1 MKQHFAPRKARA
13 LAPLLVATALIST
26 PVFAQDTTPQAAPA
40 QPVIVTPPSTATVTI
55 PPVVRTVPD
64 AAPSATST
72 TADEPAAKPAR
83 AATTNRT
90 ATRTTRTVTHT
101 RTASAARTAPA
112 PEAAPAPAPKA
123 VAPAPEP
130 APALVT
136 PPADTTA
143 SAPPPAAPAA
153 APANEPAAPVAD
165 TASTQSNTTTTEVPF
180 WAWVA
185 GGIALLAA
193 ILGAALAMRGRRRE
207 YDEPAYV
214 EDTYVEPQP
223 EPVAVAP
230 VIPPVPVAKAEQPR
244 KEPEYLRRAAPVGA
258 AAAAVMEPVV
268 AAPDAVE
275 MSTPPAD
282 EVAEL
287 TAGTAPIAERPW
299 LEFAMRPVRAGT
311 NVDEALVEI
320 ELTVG
325 NSGTVPARD
334 VRISTFLLS
343 SDPNGTEM
351 ERLLLSPPSDAT
363 TDPVTIQP
371 GEGKRIDAT
380 LALLKSDMGDDM
392 PDTIRP
398 IIVADARYTLEDGTE
413 GRTSASF
420 TIGVT
425 PEEGGTGLDP
435 LELSRASM
443 HENVGAELRGEP
455 QHA

>member
-1 MKQHFAPRKARA
+1 MKQQFAPRKARA
-13 LAPLLVATALIST
+13 LAPLLVATALVST
-26 PVFAQDTTPQAAPA
+26 PVFAQDTTPQATPA
-40 QPVIVTPPSTATVTI
+40 QPVIVTPPAAATVPI

-64 AAPSATST
+64 GTPPA
-72 TADEPAAKPAR
+72 ADEPAATPAPR
-83 AATTNRT
+83 SATRT

-101 RTASAARTAPA
+101 RTVSAARSASAPVR
-112 PEAAPAPAPKA
+112 EAAPAPAPKA
-123 VAPAPEP
+123 AAPVSEP
-130 APALVT
+130 VT

-143 SAPPPAAPAA
+143 AAPPAAPAA
-153 APANEPAAPVAD
+153 APANEPAAPAVD
-165 TASTQSNTTTTEVPF
+165 TASTRSDTSTTTEVPF

-185 GGIALLAA
+185 GGIALLAV

-207 YDEPAYV
+207 DDYEPAYV
-214 EDTYVEPQP
+214 EDSYVERGP

-230 VIPPVPVAKAEQPR
+230 MVEPMPVAKAEPR
-244 KEPEYLRRAAPVGA
+244 KEPEYLRRAVPVA
-258 AAAAVMEPVV
+258 AAAAVEPIV

-282 EVAEL
+282 EVAQL
-287 TAGTAPIAERPW
+287 TAGTAPVAERPW

-311 NVDEALVEI
+311 NIDEALVEI

-325 NSGTVPARD
+325 NAGSTPARN

-343 SDPNGTEM
+343 SDPNGSEM
-351 ERLLLSPPSDAT
+351 ERLLVNPPADGT
-363 TDPVTIQP
+363 TDPVTINP

-380 LALLKSDMGDDM
+380 LALLKSDMGEIL
-392 PDTIRP
+392 PDAIRP
-398 IIVADARYTLEDGTE
+398 IIVADARYTLEDGSE

-420 TIGVT
+420 VVGVT
-425 PEEGGTGLDP
+425 PEEGGPGLEP

>member
-1 MKQHFAPRKARA
+1 MKHQLAPRKIRA
-13 LAPLLVATALIST
+13 LAPLLAAAALVST
-26 PVFAQDTTPQAAPA
+26 PAFAQDTAPQTAPA
-40 QPVIVTPPSTATVTI
+40 QPVIVTPPSSATVPI

-64 AAPSATST
+64 AAPSAAS
-72 TADEPAAKPAR
+72 TADEPAAAPAPR
-83 AATTNRT
+83 AATAKRT
-90 ATRTTRTVTHT
+90 ATRATRSVTRTQSTT
-101 RTASAARTAPA
+101 AARAAPA
-112 PEAAPAPAPKA
+112 PVAAPAPAPQA
-123 VAPAPEP
+123 AAPAPQP
-130 APALVT
+130 AT
-136 PPADTTA
+136 PPVDTTA
-143 SAPPPAAPAA
+143 AVPPPP
-153 APANEPAAPVAD
+153 PANEPAAPAAD

-180 WAWVA
+180 WAWIA
-185 GGIALLAA
+185 GGVALLAA
-193 ILGAALAMRGRRRE
+193 ILGAALAMRGRRRD
-207 YDEPAYV
+207 YDEPVYV

-223 EPVAVAP
+223 ESVAVAP
-230 VIPPVPVAKAEQPR
+230 VIQPVPVAKAEPR
-244 KEPEYLRRAAPVGA
+244 KEPEYLRRAAPIGA

-398 IIVADARYTLEDGTE
+398 IIVADARYTLEDGSE

-420 TIGVT
+420 VVGVT
-425 PEEGGTGLDP
+425 PEEGGPGLEP

>member
-1 MKQHFAPRKARA
+1 MKQQFAPRKARA
-13 LAPLLVATALIST
+13 LAPLLVATALVST
-26 PVFAQDTTPQAAPA
+26 PVFAQDTTPKTTPA
-40 QPVIVTPPSTATVTI
+40 QPVVVTPPATATVPI

-64 AAPSATST
+64 GTPPATS
-72 TADEPAAKPAR
+72 TADEPAAAPAPR
-83 AATTNRT
+83 ATTRT

-101 RTASAARTAPA
+101 RTASAARSAPA
-112 PEAAPAPAPKA
+112 APPEAAPAPAPQA
-123 VAPAPEP
+123 AAPAPP
-130 APALVT
+130 PVVA

-143 SAPPPAAPAA
+143 SAPAPAA

-165 TASTQSNTTTTEVPF
+165 TASTQSNTTTTEVPI

-185 GGIALLAA
+185 GGIAFLAV
-193 ILGAALAMRGRRRE
+193 ILGAVLAMRGRRRE
-207 YDEPAYV
+207 YEYEQDHV

-230 VIPPVPVAKAEQPR
+230 VIEPVAVAKAEPR
-244 KEPEYLRRAAPVGA
+244 KEPEYLRRAAPVSA
-258 AAAAVMEPVV
+258 AAAEPIV

-282 EVAEL
+282 EVAQL
-287 TAGTAPIAERPW
+287 TAGAAPVAERPW
-299 LEFAMRPVRAGT
+299 LEFSMRPVRAGT

-343 SDPNGTEM
+343 SDPNGSEM
-351 ERLLLSPPSDAT
+351 ERLLINPPAEAT
-363 TDPVTIQP
+363 TDPVTIKP

-380 LALLKSDMGDDM
+380 LALLKSDMGENL

-398 IIVADARYTLEDGTE
+398 IIVADARYTLEDGSE

-420 TIGVT
+420 VVGVT
-425 PEEGGTGLDP
+425 PEEGGPGLEP

-443 HENVGAELRGEP
+443 HDNVGAELRGEP

>member
-26 PVFAQDTTPQAAPA
+26 PVFAQDTTPQTAPA
-40 QPVIVTPPSTATVTI
+40 QPVIVTPPSTASVPI

-64 AAPSATST
+64 GTAPATST
-72 TADEPAAKPAR
+72 TTDEPAAKPAR
-83 AATTNRT
+83 AATATRT
-90 ATRTTRTVTHT
+90 ATRTTRTVTHS

-112 PEAAPAPAPKA
+112 PEAAPAPAPQA
-123 VAPAPEP
+123 A
-130 APALVT
+130 APALEPVA

-153 APANEPAAPVAD
+153 APANEPAAPAAD

-193 ILGAALAMRGRRRE
+193 ILGAALAMRGRRRDYE
-207 YDEPAYV
+207 EPAYV
-214 EDTYVEPQP
+214 EDSYVDPQP

-230 VIPPVPVAKAEQPR
+230 VIQPVPVAKAEPR
-244 KEPEYLRRAAPVGA
+244 REPEYLRRAVPVGA
-258 AAAAVMEPVV
+258 AAAAMEPVV

-282 EVAEL
+282 EVAAL

-351 ERLLLSPPSDAT
+351 ERLLLSPPAEAT
-363 TDPVTIQP
+363 TDPVTIKP

-380 LALLKSDMGDDM
+380 LALLKSDMGENP

-398 IIVADARYTLEDGTE
+398 IIVADARYTLEDGSE

-420 TIGVT
+420 VVGVT
-425 PEEGGTGLDP
+425 PEEGGPGLEP

>member
-1 MKQHFAPRKARA
+1 MKQQFAPRKARA
-13 LAPLLVATALIST
+13 LAPLLVATALVST

-40 QPVIVTPPSTATVTI
+40 QPAIVTPPAAATVPI

-64 AAPSATST
+64 GTPPA
-72 TADEPAAKPAR
+72 ADEPAAAPEPRSATR
-83 AATTNRT
+83 AA
-90 ATRTTRTVTHT
+90 TRTVTHT
-101 RTASAARTAPA
+101 RTASAARSAPA
-112 PEAAPAPAPKA
+112 PAREAASAPAPKA
-123 VAPAPEP
+123 AAPVPEP
-130 APALVT
+130 VT

-143 SAPPPAAPAA
+143 AAPPAAPAA
-153 APANEPAAPVAD
+153 APANEPAAPAAD
-165 TASTQSNTTTTEVPF
+165 TASTQSDTTTTTEVPF

-185 GGIALLAA
+185 GGIALLAV

-207 YDEPAYV
+207 DDYEPAYV
-214 EDTYVEPQP
+214 EDSYVEPRP

-230 VIPPVPVAKAEQPR
+230 VVEPMPVAKAEPR
-244 KEPEYLRRAAPVGA
+244 KEPEYLRRAVPVGA
-258 AAAAVMEPVV
+258 AAAVDPIV

-282 EVAEL
+282 EVAQL
-287 TAGTAPIAERPW
+287 TAGTAPVAERPW

-311 NVDEALVEI
+311 NIDEALVEI

-325 NSGTVPARD
+325 NAGSTPARN

-343 SDPNGTEM
+343 SDPSGSEM
-351 ERLLLSPPSDAT
+351 ERLLVNPPADGT
-363 TDPVTIQP
+363 TDPVTINP

-380 LALLKSDMGDDM
+380 LALLKSDMGEIL
-392 PDTIRP
+392 PDAIRP
-398 IIVADARYTLEDGTE
+398 IIVADARYTLEDGSE

-420 TIGVT
+420 VIGVT
-425 PEEGGTGLDP
+425 PEEGGPGLEP

>member
-1 MKQHFAPRKARA
+1 MKQQFAPRKARA
-13 LAPLLVATALIST
+13 LAPLLVATALVST
-26 PVFAQDTTPQAAPA
+26 PVFAQDTTPQTTPA
-40 QPVIVTPPSTATVTI
+40 QPAIVTPPASATVPI
-55 PPVVRTVPD
+55 PPVVPTLPD
-64 AAPSATST
+64 GTPSATT
-72 TADEPAAKPAR
+72 TADEPAATPAPR
-83 AATTNRT
+83 ATTRT

-101 RTASAARTAPA
+101 RTASAARLAPA
-112 PEAAPAPAPKA
+112 PAPVAAPAPAPQA
-123 VAPAPEP
+123 AAPAP
-130 APALVT
+130 APVT

-143 SAPPPAAPAA
+143 STPAPAPAA
-153 APANEPAAPVAD
+153 APATEPAAPAAD
-165 TASTQSNTTTTEVPF
+165 TASTQSNTTTTEVPL

-185 GGIALLAA
+185 GGIALLAV

-207 YDEPAYV
+207 YEYEPAYV

-223 EPVAVAP
+223 EPVVATP
-230 VIPPVPVAKAEQPR
+230 VIEPMPVAKAEPR
-244 KEPEYLRRAAPVGA
+244 KEPEYLRRAAPLS
-258 AAAAVMEPVV
+258 AAAAVEPIV

-282 EVAEL
+282 EVAQL
-287 TAGTAPIAERPW
+287 TAGTAPVAERPW

-325 NSGTVPARD
+325 NAGSAPARD

-343 SDPNGTEM
+343 SDPNGSEM
-351 ERLLLSPPSDAT
+351 ERLLVNPPADGT
-363 TDPVTIQP
+363 TDPVTINP

-380 LALLKSDMGDDM
+380 LALLKSDMGENL
-392 PDTIRP
+392 PDAIRP
-398 IIVADARYTLEDGTE
+398 IIVADARYTLEDGSE

-420 TIGVT
+420 VVGVT
-425 PEEGGTGLDP
+425 PEEGGPGLEP

-443 HENVGAELRGEP
+443 HDNVGAELRGEP

>member
-1 MKQHFAPRKARA
+1 MKQHFAHRKARA
-13 LAPLLVATALIST
+13 LAALLVATALVST
-26 PVFAQDTTPQAAPA
+26 PVFAQDTAPQTAPA
-40 QPVIVTPPSTATVTI
+40 QPVIVTPPSTATVPI

-64 AAPSATST
+64 GAASAPST
-72 TADEPAAKPAR
+72 TADEPAARPAR
-83 AATTNRT
+83 AATATRT

-101 RTASAARTAPA
+101 RTAPAARTAPT

-123 VAPAPEP
+123 AAPAPEP
-130 APALVT
+130 VAPLVT

-143 SAPPPAAPAA
+143 AAPPPAAPAA
-153 APANEPAAPVAD
+153 APANEPAAPAAD

-185 GGIALLAA
+185 GGIALLAV

-207 YDEPAYV
+207 YDEPVYI
-214 EDTYVEPQP
+214 EDSYVEPQP

-230 VIPPVPVAKAEQPR
+230 VIQPVPVAKAEQPR

-282 EVAEL
+282 EVAAL

-299 LEFAMRPVRAGT
+299 LEFAIRPVRAGT

-325 NSGTVPARD
+325 NSGTVAARG

-343 SDPNGTEM
+343 SDPNGSEM

-363 TDPVTIQP
+363 TDPVTIKP

-380 LALLKSDMGDDM
+380 LALLKSDMGENP

-425 PEEGGTGLDP
+425 PEEGGSGLDP
-435 LELSRASM
+435 LELSRSSM

>member
-13 LAPLLVATALIST
+13 LAPLLVATALVST
-26 PVFAQDTTPQAAPA
+26 PVFAQDTTPQTAPA
-40 QPVIVTPPSTATVTI
+40 QPAIVTPPATATVPI

-64 AAPSATST
+64 AAPSTTST

-83 AATTNRT
+83 ATTATRT

-101 RTASAARTAPA
+101 RTASAARS
-112 PEAAPAPAPKA
+112 APAPAPE
-123 VAPAPEP
+123 VAPAPAPQAAAP

-136 PPADTTA
+136 PPADTAA
-143 SAPPPAAPAA
+143 SAPAPAPAA
-153 APANEPAAPVAD
+153 APANEPAAPAAD

-185 GGIALLAA
+185 GGIALLAVV
-193 ILGAALAMRGRRRE
+193 LGAALAMRGRRSE
-207 YDEPAYV
+207 YEYEEPAYV

-223 EPVAVAP
+223 EPVAAAP
-230 VIPPVPVAKAEQPR
+230 VIAPVAVAKAEPR
-244 KEPEYLRRAAPVGA
+244 KEPEYLRRAVPVGA
-258 AAAAVMEPVV
+258 AAAAMEPIV

-275 MSTPPAD
+275 MSTPPVD

-287 TAGTAPIAERPW
+287 TAGTAPVAERPW

-325 NSGTVPARD
+325 NSGTVSARD

-351 ERLLLSPPSDAT
+351 ERLLLSPPADAT
-363 TDPVTIQP
+363 TDPVTIKP

-380 LALLKSDMGDDM
+380 LALLKSDMGENL

-398 IIVADARYTLEDGTE
+398 IIVADARYTLEDGSE

-425 PEEGGTGLDP
+425 PEEGGPGLDP

>member
-1 MKQHFAPRKARA
+1 MKQQFAPRKARA
-13 LAPLLVATALIST
+13 LAPLLVATALVST
-26 PVFAQDTTPQAAPA
+26 PVFAQDTTPQAAPT
-40 QPVIVTPPSTATVTI
+40 QPVIVTPPATATVPI

-64 AAPSATST
+64 GTPPAAST
-72 TADEPAAKPAR
+72 AAEPAATPAPR
-83 AATTNRT
+83 ATTTRST
-90 ATRTTRTVTHT
+90 TRTTRTVTHT
-101 RTASAARTAPA
+101 RTASAARSVPAPA
-112 PEAAPAPAPKA
+112 SEAAPAPAPQA
-123 VAPAPEP
+123 AAP

-143 SAPPPAAPAA
+143 SPPAPAPAA
-153 APANEPAAPVAD
+153 APANEPAAPAAD
-165 TASTQSNTTTTEVPF
+165 GSSTQSETTTTEVPF

-185 GGIALLAA
+185 GGIALLAV
-193 ILGAALAMRGRRRE
+193 ILGAALAMRGRRRG

-214 EDTYVEPQP
+214 EDSYVEPQP

-244 KEPEYLRRAAPVGA
+244 KEPEYLRRGAPVGA
-258 AAAAVMEPVV
+258 AATVMEPVI

-275 MSTPPAD
+275 MSTPPVD
-282 EVAEL
+282 EMAEL

-299 LEFAMRPVRAGT
+299 LEFSMRPVRAGT

-351 ERLLLSPPSDAT
+351 ERLLLNPPSDAT
-363 TDPVTIQP
+363 TDPVTIKP

-380 LALLKSDMGDDM
+380 LALLKSDMGENL

-425 PEEGGTGLDP
+425 PEEGGSGLDP
-435 LELSRASM
+435 LELSRSSM

>member
-1 MKQHFAPRKARA
+1 MKQQFAPRKARA
-13 LAPLLVATALIST
+13 LAPLLVATALVST
-26 PVFAQDTTPQAAPA
+26 PVFAQDTTPQTTPA
-40 QPVIVTPPSTATVTI
+40 QPAIVTPPASATVPI

-64 AAPSATST
+64 GTPSATT
-72 TADEPAAKPAR
+72 AADEPAATPAPR
-83 AATTNRT
+83 ATIRT

-101 RTASAARTAPA
+101 RTASAARSAPA
-112 PEAAPAPAPKA
+112 STPAAAPAPAPQA
-123 VAPAPEP
+123 AAPAS
-130 APALVT
+130 APVT

-143 SAPPPAAPAA
+143 SAPTPAPAA
-153 APANEPAAPVAD
+153 APATEPAAPAAD
-165 TASTQSNTTTTEVPF
+165 TTSTQSNTTTTEVPL

-185 GGIALLAA
+185 GGIALLAV

-207 YDEPAYV
+207 DEYEPAYV

-223 EPVAVAP
+223 EPVVATP
-230 VIPPVPVAKAEQPR
+230 VIEPMPVAKAEPR
-244 KEPEYLRRAAPVGA
+244 KEPEYLRRAAPVS
-258 AAAAVMEPVV
+258 AAAAVEPIV

-282 EVAEL
+282 EVAQL
-287 TAGTAPIAERPW
+287 TAGTAPVAERPW

-325 NSGTVPARD
+325 NAGSAPARD

-343 SDPNGTEM
+343 SDPNGSEM
-351 ERLLLSPPSDAT
+351 ERLLVNPPADGT
-363 TDPVTIQP
+363 TDPVTINP

-380 LALLKSDMGDDM
+380 LALLKSDMGENL
-392 PDTIRP
+392 PDAIRP
-398 IIVADARYTLEDGTE
+398 IIVADARYTLEDGSE

-420 TIGVT
+420 VVGVT
-425 PEEGGTGLDP
+425 PEEGGPGLEP

-443 HENVGAELRGEP
+443 HDNVGAELRGEP

>member
-13 LAPLLVATALIST
+13 LAPLLVATALVST
-26 PVFAQDTTPQAAPA
+26 PVFAQETAPQSAPA
-40 QPVIVTPPSTATVTI
+40 QPVIVTPPSTATLPI

-64 AAPSATST
+64 GTPSATST
-72 TADEPAAKPAR
+72 TADEPAARPAR
-83 AATTNRT
+83 AATATRT
-90 ATRTTRTVTHT
+90 ATRTTRSVTHT
-101 RTASAARTAPA
+101 RTAPAARTAPA

-123 VAPAPEP
+123 AAPAPEP
-130 APALVT
+130 VA

-143 SAPPPAAPAA
+143 AAPLPAPAA
-153 APANEPAAPVAD
+153 APANEPAAPAAD

-185 GGIALLAA
+185 GGIALLAV
-193 ILGAALAMRGRRRE
+193 IVGAALAMRGRRRE

-214 EDTYVEPQP
+214 ADSYVEPQP

-230 VIPPVPVAKAEQPR
+230 VIQPVPVATAEQPR

-258 AAAAVMEPVV
+258 GAAAVMEPVI

-299 LEFAMRPVRAGT
+299 LEFSMRPVRAGT

-351 ERLLLSPPSDAT
+351 DRLLLSPPTDAT
-363 TDPVTIQP
+363 TDPVTIKP

-420 TIGVT
+420 VVGVT
-425 PEEGGTGLDP
+425 PEEGGPGLEP

>member
-1 MKQHFAPRKARA
+1 MKQQFAPRKARA
-13 LAPLLVATALIST
+13 LAPLLVATALVST
-26 PVFAQDTTPQAAPA
+26 PVFAQDTTPQTTPA
-40 QPVIVTPPSTATVTI
+40 QPAIVTPPATATVPI

-64 AAPSATST
+64 GTPPAAS
-72 TADEPAAKPAR
+72 TADEPAATPAPR
-83 AATTNRT
+83 ATTTRT
-90 ATRTTRTVTHT
+90 ATRTSRTVTHT
-101 RTASAARTAPA
+101 RTASATRSAPAPA
-112 PEAAPAPAPKA
+112 PEAAPAPAPQA
-123 VAPAPEP
+123 AAP

-143 SAPPPAAPAA
+143 SAPTPAPAAAPVAEPAAPAA
-153 APANEPAAPVAD
+153 D
-165 TASTQSNTTTTEVPF
+165 TTSTQSDTTTTEVPI

-185 GGIALLAA
+185 GGIALLAV

-207 YDEPAYV
+207 YEYEPAYV

-230 VIPPVPVAKAEQPR
+230 VIEPVPVAKAPPR
-244 KEPEYLRRAAPVGA
+244 KEPEYLRRAAPVSA
-258 AAAAVMEPVV
+258 ETAEPIV

-282 EVAEL
+282 EVAQL
-287 TAGTAPIAERPW
+287 TAGTAPVAERPW
-299 LEFAMRPVRAGT
+299 LEFSMRPVRAGT

-343 SDPNGTEM
+343 SDPNGSEM
-351 ERLLLSPPSDAT
+351 ERLLIDPPADAT
-363 TDPVTIQP
+363 TDPVTIKP

-380 LALLKSDMGDDM
+380 LALLKADMGENL

-398 IIVADARYTLEDGTE
+398 IIVADARYTLEDGSE

-420 TIGVT
+420 VVGVT
-425 PEEGGTGLDP
+425 PEEGGPGLEP

-443 HENVGAELRGEP
+443 HDNVGAELRGEP

>member
-1 MKQHFAPRKARA
+1 MKQHFAHRKARA
-13 LAPLLVATALIST
+13 LAPLLVATALVST
-26 PVFAQDTTPQAAPA
+26 PVFAQDTAPQTAPA
-40 QPVIVTPPSTATVTI
+40 QPVIVTPPATATVPI

-64 AAPSATST
+64 GTPPAAS
-72 TADEPAAKPAR
+72 TADEPAATPAPR
-83 AATTNRT
+83 AAKATRT

-101 RTASAARTAPA
+101 RTASAARPAPAPA
-112 PEAAPAPAPKA
+112 PEAAPAPAPQA
-123 VAPAPEP
+123 AAPAPVP
-130 APALVT
+130 MT

-143 SAPPPAAPAA
+143 AAPVPAPAA
-153 APANEPAAPVAD
+153 APASEPAAPVAD

-185 GGIALLAA
+185 GGIALLAV

-207 YDEPAYV
+207 DDYEPAYV
-214 EDTYVEPQP
+214 EDSYVEPQP

-230 VIPPVPVAKAEQPR
+230 VIEPVAVAKVEPR
-244 KEPEYLRRAAPVGA
+244 KEPEYLRRGAPVGA
-258 AAAAVMEPVV
+258 AAVESIV

-287 TAGTAPIAERPW
+287 TAGTAPVAERPW

-325 NSGTVPARD
+325 NSGTVSAHD

-343 SDPNGTEM
+343 SDPNGSEM
-351 ERLLLSPPSDAT
+351 ERLLVNPPADGT
-363 TDPVTIQP
+363 TDPVTIKP

-380 LALLKSDMGDDM
+380 LALLKSDMGENL

-425 PEEGGTGLDP
+425 PEEGGSGLDP
-435 LELSRASM
+435 LELSRSSM

>member
-13 LAPLLVATALIST
+13 LAPLLVATALVST
-26 PVFAQDTTPQAAPA
+26 PVFAQDTTPQTAPA
-40 QPVIVTPPSTATVTI
+40 QPAIVTPPATATVPI

-64 AAPSATST
+64 AAPSTTST

-83 AATTNRT
+83 ATTATRT

-101 RTASAARTAPA
+101 RTASAARS
-112 PEAAPAPAPKA
+112 APAPAPE
-123 VAPAPEP
+123 VAPAPAPQAAAP

-136 PPADTTA
+136 PPADTA
-143 SAPPPAAPAA
+143 APAPAPAA

-180 WAWVA
+180 WAWIA
-185 GGIALLAA
+185 GGIAVLAV

-207 YDEPAYV
+207 YEEPVYV

-223 EPVAVAP
+223 EPVAAAP
-230 VIPPVPVAKAEQPR
+230 VIAPVPVAKAEPR

-258 AAAAVMEPVV
+258 AAAAMEPVV

-275 MSTPPAD
+275 MSTPPVD

-287 TAGTAPIAERPW
+287 TAGTAPVAERPW

-325 NSGTVPARD
+325 NSGSVPARD

-363 TDPVTIQP
+363 TDPVTIKP

-380 LALLKSDMGDDM
+380 LALLKSDMGENL

-425 PEEGGTGLDP
+425 PEEGGPGLDP

>member
-1 MKQHFAPRKARA
+1 MKQQFAPRKARA
-13 LAPLLVATALIST
+13 LAPLLVATALVST
-26 PVFAQDTTPQAAPA
+26 PVFAQDTTPQTVPA
-40 QPVIVTPPSTATVTI
+40 QPVIVTPPATATVPI

-64 AAPSATST
+64 ATPPAAS
-72 TADEPAAKPAR
+72 TADESAATPAPR
-83 AATTNRT
+83 AATATRT

-101 RTASAARTAPA
+101 RTASAARSARAPA
-112 PEAAPAPAPKA
+112 PEAAPAPAPHA
-123 VAPAPEP
+123 AAP

-136 PPADTTA
+136 PPADI
-143 SAPPPAAPAA
+143 SAPAPAPAPAA

-165 TASTQSNTTTTEVPF
+165 TISTQSETTTADVPV

-185 GGIALLAA
+185 GGIALLAV

-207 YDEPAYV
+207 DEYEPAYV
-214 EDTYVEPQP
+214 EDTHVEPQP

-230 VIPPVPVAKAEQPR
+230 VIEPVPVAKAEPR
-244 KEPEYLRRAAPVGA
+244 KEPEYLRRGAPVSAVA
-258 AAAAVMEPVV
+258 AADPIV

-282 EVAEL
+282 EVAQL
-287 TAGTAPIAERPW
+287 TAGTAPVAERPW

-343 SDPNGTEM
+343 SDPNGSEM
-351 ERLLLSPPSDAT
+351 ERLLINPPADGT
-363 TDPVTIQP
+363 TDPVTIKP

-380 LALLKSDMGDDM
+380 LALLKSDMGENL

-398 IIVADARYTLEDGTE
+398 IIVADARYTLEDGSE

-420 TIGVT
+420 MIGVT
-425 PEEGGTGLDP
+425 PEEGGSGLDP

>member
-1 MKQHFAPRKARA
+1 MKQQFAPRKARA
-13 LAPLLVATALIST
+13 LAPFLVATALVST
-26 PVFAQDTTPQAAPA
+26 PVFAQDTTPQTTPA
-40 QPVIVTPPSTATVTI
+40 QPVIVTPPATATVPI

-64 AAPSATST
+64 GTPPAASATE
-72 TADEPAAKPAR
+72 EPAAKPAPR
-83 AATTNRT
+83 AATATRS

-101 RTASAARTAPA
+101 RTASTARPAPAPA
-112 PEAAPAPAPKA
+112 PEAAPAPAPQAA
-123 VAPAPEP
+123 VPAPAP
-130 APALVT
+130 VT

-143 SAPPPAAPAA
+143 AAPAPAPAA
-153 APANEPAAPVAD
+153 APANEPAAPAAD
-165 TASTQSNTTTTEVPF
+165 TTSTQSDTTTTEVPF

-185 GGIALLAA
+185 GGIALLAV

-207 YDEPAYV
+207 DDYEPAYV

-223 EPVAVAP
+223 EPIAVAP
-230 VIPPVPVAKAEQPR
+230 VIEPVAVAKAQPR
-244 KEPEYLRRAAPVGA
+244 KEPEYLRRGAPVGA
-258 AAAAVMEPVV
+258 ATAAMEPVI

-275 MSTPPAD
+275 MSTPPVD

-325 NSGTVPARD
+325 NSGTLPARD

-351 ERLLLSPPSDAT
+351 ERLLLNPPLDAT
-363 TDPVTIQP
+363 TDPVTIKP

-380 LALLKSDMGDDM
+380 LALLKSDMGENL

-398 IIVADARYTLEDGTE
+398 IIVADARYTLEDGSE

-425 PEEGGTGLDP
+425 PEEGGSGLDP
-435 LELSRASM
+435 LELSRSSM
-443 HENVGAELRGEP
+443 HENVGAELRGQP

>member
-26 PVFAQDTTPQAAPA
+26 PVFAQDTTPQTAPA
-40 QPVIVTPPSTATVTI
+40 QPVIVTPPSTATVPI

-64 AAPSATST
+64 ATPSATST

-83 AATTNRT
+83 AATATRT
-90 ATRTTRTVTHT
+90 ATRTTRTVTHA

-112 PEAAPAPAPKA
+112 PEAAPAPKA
-123 VAPAPEP
+123 AAPAPEP
-130 APALVT
+130 VAPLVA

-143 SAPPPAAPAA
+143 AAPPPAAPAA
-153 APANEPAAPVAD
+153 APANEPAAPAAD

-185 GGIALLAA
+185 GGIALLAV
-193 ILGAALAMRGRRRE
+193 ILGTALAMRGRRRD

-230 VIPPVPVAKAEQPR
+230 VIQPVPVAKAEQPR

-299 LEFAMRPVRAGT
+299 LEFAIRPVRAGT

-325 NSGTVPARD
+325 NSGTVAARD

-363 TDPVTIQP
+363 TDPVTIKP

-398 IIVADARYTLEDGTE
+398 IIVADARYTLDDGTE

-425 PEEGGTGLDP
+425 PEEGGSGLDP

>member
-1 MKQHFAPRKARA
+1 MKQQFAPRKARA
-13 LAPLLVATALIST
+13 LAPLLVATALVST
-26 PVFAQDTTPQAAPA
+26 PVFAQDTTPQTTPA
-40 QPVIVTPPSTATVTI
+40 QPVIVTPPATATVPI
-55 PPVVRTVPD
+55 PPVTRTVPD
-64 AAPSATST
+64 GTPPAASA
-72 TADEPAAKPAR
+72 ADEPAAKPAPR
-83 AATTNRT
+83 AATATRT
-90 ATRTTRTVTHT
+90 ATRTTRTVTHA
-101 RTASAARTAPA
+101 RTASARPAPAPA
-112 PEAAPAPAPKA
+112 PEAAPVPAPQA
-123 VAPAPEP
+123 AASEPVA
-130 APALVT
+130 
-136 PPADTTA
+136 PPADTA
-143 SAPPPAAPAA
+143 APAPAPAA
-153 APANEPAAPVAD
+153 APANEPAPPAAD
-165 TASTQSNTTTTEVPF
+165 TASTQSDSTTTEVPF

-185 GGIALLAA
+185 GGIALLAV

-207 YDEPAYV
+207 DEYEEPAYV
-214 EDTYVEPQP
+214 EDRYVEPQP

-230 VIPPVPVAKAEQPR
+230 VIQPVSVAKAEPR
-244 KEPEYLRRAAPVGA
+244 KEPEYLRRAVPVGA
-258 AAAAVMEPVV
+258 AAAAVEPIV

-282 EVAEL
+282 EVAQL
-287 TAGTAPIAERPW
+287 TAATAPVAERPW

-351 ERLLLSPPSDAT
+351 ERLLLSPPADAT
-363 TDPVTIQP
+363 TDPVTIKP

-380 LALLKSDMGDDM
+380 LALLKSDMGENL

-398 IIVADARYTLEDGTE
+398 IIVADARYTLEDGSE

-420 TIGVT
+420 VVGVT
-425 PEEGGTGLDP
+425 PEEGGPGLEP